1 MREKEDHGKGAAIW
15 IRTKKKKRSGV
26 KLISVSIWFKSDTFQ
41 VGELIISSLRE
52 ADEGT
57 YTCLITNSKGSI
69 GHNIVVRAENRVVA
83 GRPQIQVQWGGV
95 QL

>member
-1 MREKEDHGKGAAIW
+1 MVSYVSHGA
-15 IRTKKKKRSGV
+15 S
-26 KLISVSIWFKSDTFQ
+26 Q

-83 GRPQIQVQWGGV
+83 GRPQIQVQWGGGLV
-95 QL
+95 IICTM

>member
-26 KLISVSIWFKSDTFQ
+26 KLVSVLIWFKSDTFQ

-95 QL
+95 

>member
-1 MREKEDHGKGAAIW
+1 MWHCDA
-15 IRTKKKKRSGV
+15 
-26 KLISVSIWFKSDTFQ
+26 FQ

-69 GHNIVVRAENRVVA
+69 CHNITVRAESRVVA
-83 GRPQIQVQWGGV
+83 GRPQIQVLGYFCCIHHRIYV
-95 QL
+95 AK